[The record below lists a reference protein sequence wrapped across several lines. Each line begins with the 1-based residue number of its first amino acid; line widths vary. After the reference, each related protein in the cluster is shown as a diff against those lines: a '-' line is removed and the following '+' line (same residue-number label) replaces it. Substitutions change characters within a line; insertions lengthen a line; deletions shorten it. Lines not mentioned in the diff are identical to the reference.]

1 MKSYTKI
8 RKIQESNKIA
18 EKRFLA
24 ESLNRFEQ
32 TTINEGMWDKLK
44 ANTAGFFSRF
54 KTFGQNIG
62 SVFSGGDMMN
72 PALEAAYARVRN
84 RATTMQKELTDLE
97 ADLAVLYDEANKGKV
112 QGRVDK
118 LGGNKGR
125 GQDIDKRMD
134 NLGQAMAAYS
144 QAIEQMKGINEGFI
158 ESVKSA

>member
-18 EKRFLA
+18 EKRFLT

-32 TTINEGMWDKLK
+32 TTINEGWWDRLK

-62 SVFSGGDMMN
+62 AVFSGGDMMN
-72 PALEAAYARVRN
+72 PALEAAYTRVRN
-84 RATTMQKELTDLE
+84 RANAMQGELNELE
-97 ADLAVLYDEANKGKV
+97 NDLALLYEEANKQKV

-118 LGGNKGR
+118 LGNKGR
-125 GQDIDKRMD
+125 GQDIDKRMN
-134 NLGQAMAAYS
+134 NLEQAMSAYS

>member
-18 EKRFLA
+18 EKRFLE
-24 ESLNRFEQ
+24 ESRNKFGQ
-32 TTINEGMWDKLK
+32 TSLNEGMWDRLK
-44 ANTAGFFSRF
+44 ANTAGFFNRF

-62 SVFSGGDMMN
+62 SVFSGGQMLN
-72 PALEAAYARVRN
+72 PALEAAYTRVRN
-84 RATTMQKELTDLE
+84 RAASMQKELTDLE
-97 ADLAVLYDEANKGKV
+97 ADLALLYDEANKEKV

-118 LGGNKGR
+118 LGDKGR

>member
-24 ESLNRFEQ
+24 ESFNSFEQ

-62 SVFSGGDMMN
+62 SVFSGGDMIN
-72 PALEAAYARVRN
+72 PALEAAYTRVRN

-112 QGRVDK
+112 QDRVDK
-118 LGGNKGR
+118 LGKKER
-125 GQDIDKRMD
+125 GQDIDRR
-134 NLGQAMAAYS
+134 LGDLEKAMYAYS